1 MRVLF
6 ARVNPRA
13 HVALSDLEVEVSS
26 IDIILLGMLT
36 EEPHNAYEVNKIL
49 EQRRTRTWLKISSAA
64 VYRNLRR
71 LHEEGYLEAHTTRD
85 GLKPH
90 KTVFTLSD
98 TGRDRFVQLLDESAA
113 SPVSLHFDFDAWVA
127 HIHYLPPQRA
137 VQLLEGLAGQL
148 RDIRGEL
155 DAVSHYRGDALPIGA
170 AALVEL
176 RLRVLDLTLDWLTEF
191 AIGHDTSTQGA
202 VLQWEPAAGRVPA
215 ATAGSWR

>member
-1 MRVLF
+1 
-6 ARVNPRA
+6 
-13 HVALSDLEVEVSS
+13 VSS

-71 LHEEGYLEAHTTRD
+71 LHDEGYLEAHTTRD

-98 TGRDRFVQLLDESAA
+98 TGRDHFVGLLEESAQ

-127 HIHYLPPQRA
+127 HIHYLPPTRA
-137 VQLLEGLAGQL
+137 VELLEGLASQL
-148 RDIRGEL
+148 RKIRGEL
-155 DAVSHYRGDALPIGA
+155 DAVSQYRGDALPIGA

-176 RLRVLDLTLDWLTEF
+176 RLRVLELTLDWLNDF
-191 AIGHDTSTQGA
+191 AIGHETSGGKS
-202 VLQWEPAAGRVPA
+202 VLQWEPTVGRVAA
-215 ATAGSWR
+215 ATAGS